1 MVAAPIRI
9 AVWARGASDW
19 VRMAQSVPL
28 LFEYTQPVTAKAKPT
43 RGFAAAL
50 AGVATVALHVL
61 FVGWVIQ
68 AAGPQ
73 QPLPAPS
80 PIRIEVLPAPTFRAE
95 PATQVPPSAS
105 ILRGSGAE
113 TQSPRALPAPP
124 ATSSAPGSV
133 RATSPPNAAPPP
145 TSPAHPPV
153 TLSSPVAAVEAD
165 EFSPPSSILIDAE
178 HADDHA
184 KHHAAAEL
192 GAPDDQTADRA
203 NPPATDAIDP
213 GEQAG
218 HAPTPTTDPSIAQ
231 GSDRAAAQ
239 PRLPASAQGR
249 WRYQVFYGDYVTNN
263 QVATLDY
270 VLNIQGD
277 RYRLHTEGQAV
288 GLLSLFYRGLFTQV
302 SEGTFDAEGFRSERY
317 EERRGDRP
325 PRIVR
330 IESKTDARVVTFE
343 DGRSEITSVL
353 AQDRLSL
360 AAQLAWVAAQR
371 SNGLR
376 DKELTIPLV
385 GVSSV
390 RLLRFQVSP
399 AQILELAGGVRQLT
413 RLRSEDGDGERSGSV
428 EIWLSESGDLM
439 PIRIRLEDR
448 NGHVLDQLIGSD

>member
-1 MVAAPIRI
+1 VAAPIRM
-9 AVWARGASDW
+9 AVWARGSSDW

-28 LFEYTQPVTAKAKPT
+28 LFEYTQTVTAKAKPT
-43 RGFAAAL
+43 RGFATAL
-50 AGVATVALHVL
+50 TGVATVALHAL

-73 QPLPAPS
+73 QSLPAPS
-80 PIRIEVLPAPTFRAE
+80 PIRIELLPAPAIRAE
-95 PATQVPPSAS
+95 PVTQAQPLAP
-105 ILRGSGAE
+105 RRNE
-113 TQSPRALPAPP
+113 TVSEVQSQRALPAPP
-124 ATSSAPGSV
+124 ATSSASGSV
-133 RATSPPNAAPPP
+133 RATSVTHAAPPP
-145 TSPAHPPV
+145 TSLAQPPV

-165 EFSPPSSILIDAE
+165 EFSPPSSPLIDSE

-192 GAPDDQTADRA
+192 GAPADQAADRP
-203 NPPATDAIDP
+203 NTLATDTIEPA
-213 GEQAG
+213 EQAG
-218 HAPTPTTDPSIAQ
+218 HAPTPAADPLMAQ
-231 GSDRAAAQ
+231 RSDRTAAQ
-239 PRLPASAQGR
+239 RSVPASAQGR
-249 WRYQVFYGDYVTNN
+249 WRYQVFYGDYAANN

-270 VLNIQGD
+270 VLNIQCD

-302 SEGTFDAEGFRSERY
+302 SEGTFTTEGFLSERY
-317 EERRGDRP
+317 EERRGDRA

-330 IESKTDARVVTFE
+330 IESKVDTRVVTFE

-371 SNGLR
+371 PDGLR
-376 DKELTIPLV
+376 KEELTIPLV

-390 RLLRFQVSP
+390 RLIRFQVSP
-399 AQILELAGGVRQLT
+399 AQILELAGGVRRLT

>member
-1 MVAAPIRI
+1 
-9 AVWARGASDW
+9 
-19 VRMAQSVPL
+19 MAQSVPL
-28 LFEYTQPVTAKAKPT
+28 LFEYTQTVTANAKPA
-43 RGFAAAL
+43 RGFAAVL
-50 AGVATVALHVL
+50 AGVATVALHAL

-73 QPLPAPS
+73 QSLPAPS
-80 PIRIEVLPAPTFRAE
+80 PIRIEVLPGPAIRAE
-95 PATQVPPSAS
+95 PVTQAQPPAP
-105 ILRGSGAE
+105 RRNE
-113 TQSPRALPAPP
+113 TVSEVQSPRALPAPP

-133 RATSPPNAAPPP
+133 RATSDTHAVPPP
-145 TSPAHPPV
+145 TSLAHPPV

-165 EFSPPSSILIDAE
+165 EFSPAPSPVVESE
-178 HADDHA
+178 SADDHA
-184 KHHAAAEL
+184 KLQAAAEL
-192 GAPDDQTADRA
+192 SAPADQAADRA
-203 NPPATDAIDP
+203 NPPATDAIEP
-213 GEQAG
+213 AEPAG
-218 HAPTPTTDPSIAQ
+218 HAPTPAADPSMMAQ
-231 GSDRAAAQ
+231 GSDRATTQ
-239 PRLPASAQGR
+239 RRLPASAQGR
-249 WRYQVFYGDYVTNN
+249 WRYQVFYGDYVANN

-270 VLNIQGD
+270 VLNIQGE

-302 SEGTFDAEGFRSERY
+302 SEGSFTAEGFRSERY
-317 EERRGDRP
+317 EERRGDRA

-330 IESKTDARVVTFE
+330 IESKNDTRVVTFE
-343 DGRSEITSVL
+343 DGRSEITSSL

-371 SNGLR
+371 SDGLR

-399 AQILELAGGVRQLT
+399 AQNLELAGGVRRLT